1 MSTSSNLIWAALA
14 IGAVTGMR
22 SMLAPTLVSRALS
35 ERDDLAGAGE
45 AAQLLTSDTAQT
57 FLPVLAASEMIGD
70 KMPFAPDRTIVPSM
84 MFRALSGGAS
94 AAALAGV
101 RREPV
106 LLPALLGATAARRG
120 GRACAGCCPADACS
134 RPGSDRQR
142 GRAAWP
148 VRPAWLAARVRAA
161 WPGISG

>member
-1 MSTSSNLIWAALA
+1 MNASSNLLWAALA

-35 ERDDLAGAGE
+35 ERDDLHGAGE
-45 AAQLLTSDTAQT
+45 AARLLTSDSAQM
-57 FLPVLAASEMIGD
+57 PVLAAGEIAGD

-84 MFRALSGGAS
+84 MFRAVSGGVS

-106 LLPALLGATAARRG
+106 LLPALLGATAALLASKIGLSLRKPYQPHALLNAALGTAEDCLALSLGRSGLRQALGENQRR
-120 GRACAGCCPADACS
+120 R
-134 RPGSDRQR
+134 
-142 GRAAWP
+142 
-148 VRPAWLAARVRAA
+148 
-161 WPGISG
+161 